1 MEDKEMES
9 SRQTEEDESES
20 ESRAP
25 LPSCQLVAHSVQ
37 ETSL

>member
-1 MEDKEMES
+1 MES
-9 SRQTEEDESES
+9 NRQTEGEDESEP
-20 ESRAP
+20 ESRVP

>member
-1 MEDKEMES
+1 MES
-9 SRQTEEDESES
+9 SRQTEEEDESEC

-25 LPSCQLVAHSVQ
+25 LPSCQLVAHTVQ